1 MKYKY
6 KNIEL
11 EVDWIIFNNLSQQT
25 CFCSCEQVYR
35 SHAKGVSTNNNF
47 VMVTK
52 EKCPG
57 CNEQINNCR
66 RYASDTEKWEI

>member
-11 EVDWIIFNNLSQQT
+11 EVDWTIFNNLSQQT
-25 CFCSCEQVYR
+25 CHCSCGQVYR
-35 SHAKGVSTNNNF
+35 SHAKGVSKDKFYMITE
-47 VMVTK
+47 

-57 CNEQINNCR
+57 CNTQINNCR
-66 RYASDTEKWEI
+66 RYVSDTERWEI